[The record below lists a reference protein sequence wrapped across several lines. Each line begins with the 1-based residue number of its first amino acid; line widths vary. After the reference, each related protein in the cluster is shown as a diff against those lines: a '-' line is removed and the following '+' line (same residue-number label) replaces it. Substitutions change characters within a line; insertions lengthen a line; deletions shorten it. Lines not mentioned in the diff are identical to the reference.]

1 MSNNIGK
8 LAGSGAKARVLPIT
22 RQNGGTRM
30 NIVGRSEVRV
40 DAFDKATG
48 RTKYYDDLAP
58 KDALLVRIKHSTI
71 AHGFVKSVDISK
83 AEKIPGVV
91 KILTCFDVPDIPF
104 PTAGHPWSMDPS
116 HQDIADRHLLNRH
129 VRYYGDDVCAV
140 IAEDEVAAMQAVRA
154 IEVEYE
160 ELPFVLDVQ
169 KAMEP
174 GAPQLHEKFPN
185 NILKHTT
192 AAAGNYAE
200 AIKEPGLI
208 KVEGWY
214 ETPTVQHCHIEN
226 HGCFCYEENGRLVV
240 TSSTQ
245 IPHIIRRVVGQA
257 IGRPWGDIRVIK
269 PYIGGGF
276 GNKQDALYEP
286 LCAYLSTV
294 VGGRLVKLDCTREET
309 FVCNRVRHAIRIHL
323 VSWLHPDGSFTVI
336 NNGLPSETLPVGGSF
351 TAKLSIP
358 GAHNVLNALAA
369 ASVGLLMGET
379 VENIRTG
386 LASYTASGMRQN
398 IYEQNGF
405 RIYADC
411 YNASPDAME
420 ATLGVLGTMGDTGRR
435 IAVLG
440 SMLELGD
447 YTEEGHRRA
456 GRAAAEHADVL
467 YAYGPSADAI
477 ARGAEEK
484 GMTAVHAFTDQN
496 ELVEKL
502 RADAKPGDALLFKG
516 SRGMRMER
524 ALALFLGEEVE

>member
-1 MSNNIGK
+1 
-8 LAGSGAKARVLPIT
+8 
-22 RQNGGTRM
+22 M

-116 HQDIADRHLLNRH
+116 HQDIADRHLLNQH

-185 NILKHTT
+185 NILKHTDMKKGDYQ
-192 AAAGNYAE
+192 AA
-200 AIKEPGLI
+200 IREPGLI

-257 IGRPWGDIRVIK
+257 LG
-269 PYIGGGF
+269 
-276 GNKQDALYEP
+276 L
-286 LCAYLSTV
+286 
-294 VGGRLVKLDCTREET
+294 VGGLAVNLEET
-309 FVCNRVRHAIRIHL
+309 FDLVKHRFLRGVVRSAELLRAFEHQVLEVVGQTGGLGRV
-323 VSWLHPDGSFTVI
+323 
-336 NNGLPSETLPVGGSF
+336 
-351 TAKLSIP
+351 
-358 GAHNVLNALAA
+358 VL
-369 ASVGLLMGET
+369 
-379 VENIRTG
+379 
-386 LASYTASGMRQN
+386 
-398 IYEQNGF
+398 
-405 RIYADC
+405 
-411 YNASPDAME
+411 
-420 ATLGVLGTMGDTGRR
+420 
-435 IAVLG
+435 
-440 SMLELGD
+440 
-447 YTEEGHRRA
+447 
-456 GRAAAEHADVL
+456 
-467 YAYGPSADAI
+467 SADADGDVGLDAGRLLIDAHVDLQSIRKGVDPRFHRI
-477 ARGAEEK
+477 ARYRF
-484 GMTAVHAFTDQN
+484 V
-496 ELVEKL
+496 LVL
-502 RADAKPGDALLFKG
+502 AAR
-516 SRGMRMER
+516 RGEQSHDD
-524 ALALFLGEEVE
+524 GCE

>member
-169 KAMEP
+169 KAMES

-245 IPHIIRRVVGQA
+245 IPHIVRRIVGQA
-257 IGRPWGDIRVIK
+257 LGCGAAMESLCRIA
-269 PYIGGGF
+269 GGAF
-276 GNKQDALYEP
+276 RIEDAVSLDALIDAYSHRTYKENGRYTLEPASLEGLAAIEKLVRPIDTPLTNFGTALLDTQTARKFTDGWHIALRECEITENPRYRYREPEFEIRPEYRGAYKMYEKNP
-286 LCAYLSTV
+286 
-294 VGGRLVKLDCTREET
+294 EM
-309 FVCNRVRHAIRIHL
+309 
-323 VSWLHPDGSFTVI
+323 PDGRRF
-336 NNGLPSETLPVGGSF
+336 
-351 TAKLSIP
+351 
-358 GAHNVLNALAA
+358 
-369 ASVGLLMGET
+369 
-379 VENIRTG
+379 
-386 LASYTASGMRQN
+386 
-398 IYEQNGF
+398 
-405 RIYADC
+405 
-411 YNASPDAME
+411 
-420 ATLGVLGTMGDTGRR
+420 LGVAFYNHQYKKLVADKVFLR
-435 IAVLG
+435 
-440 SMLELGD
+440 SEEL
-447 YTEEGHRRA
+447 
-456 GRAAAEHADVL
+456 
-467 YAYGPSADAI
+467 
-477 ARGAEEK
+477 
-484 GMTAVHAFTDQN
+484 
-496 ELVEKL
+496 
-502 RADAKPGDALLFKG
+502 
-516 SRGMRMER
+516 
-524 ALALFLGEEVE
+524 

>member
-1 MSNNIGK
+1 
-8 LAGSGAKARVLPIT
+8 
-22 RQNGGTRM
+22 M

-58 KDALLVRIKHSTI
+58 KDALLIRVKHSTI

-174 GAPQLHEKFPN
+174 GAPQLHEAFPN

-245 IPHIIRRVVGQA
+245 IPHIVRRIVGQA
-257 IGRPWGDIRVIK
+257 LGRPWGDIRIIK

-286 LCAYLSTV
+286 LCAWCCTQ
-294 VGGRLVKLDCTREET
+294 VGGRCVKLDCSREET
-309 FVCNRVRHAIRIHL
+309 SSPTA
-323 VSWLHPDGSFTVI
+323 SAT
-336 NNGLPSETLPVGGSF
+336 PSARTSSRGC
-351 TAKLSIP
+351 
-358 GAHNVLNALAA
+358 
-369 ASVGLLMGET
+369 
-379 VENIRTG
+379 IRTAP
-386 LASYTASGMRQN
+386 LPPRRS
-398 IYEQNGF
+398 
-405 RIYADC
+405 
-411 YNASPDAME
+411 NASPIRAATPPTAIRSWPRRSAHSTSIIPAPTLR
-420 ATLGVLGTMGDTGRR
+420 ATLTPSSPTARR
-435 IAVLG
+435 RVPCAATVCRR
-440 SMLELGD
+440 
-447 YTEEGHRRA
+447 HRSRTNPT
-456 GRAAAEHADVL
+456 RSSVQRL
-467 YAYGPSADAI
+467 SA
-477 ARGAEEK
+477 
-484 GMTAVHAFTDQN
+484 
-496 ELVEKL
+496 
-502 RADAKPGDALLFKG
+502 
-516 SRGMRMER
+516 
-524 ALALFLGEEVE
+524 

>member
-91 KILTCFDVPDIPF
+91 KILTCFDVPDITF

-169 KAMEP
+169 KAMES

-192 AAAGNYAE
+192 AAAGFAFFLEFRLLAAKAVELFFDLGARSGVDHDDEGARDE
-200 AIKEPGLI
+200 AQEHHGDQHQADDPAAGAAVFGFHKCGYLPVYTFRNLRMESKLPN
-208 KVEGWY
+208 
-214 ETPTVQHCHIEN
+214 TPT
-226 HGCFCYEENGRLVV
+226 R
-240 TSSTQ
+240 
-245 IPHIIRRVVGQA
+245 
-257 IGRPWGDIRVIK
+257 K
-269 PYIGGGF
+269 P
-276 GNKQDALYEP
+276 
-286 LCAYLSTV
+286 
-294 VGGRLVKLDCTREET
+294 
-309 FVCNRVRHAIRIHL
+309 
-323 VSWLHPDGSFTVI
+323 VS
-336 NNGLPSETLPVGGSF
+336 
-351 TAKLSIP
+351 A
-358 GAHNVLNALAA
+358 
-369 ASVGLLMGET
+369 
-379 VENIRTG
+379 
-386 LASYTASGMRQN
+386 
-398 IYEQNGF
+398 
-405 RIYADC
+405 
-411 YNASPDAME
+411 
-420 ATLGVLGTMGDTGRR
+420 
-435 IAVLG
+435 
-440 SMLELGD
+440 
-447 YTEEGHRRA
+447 
-456 GRAAAEHADVL
+456 
-467 YAYGPSADAI
+467 
-477 ARGAEEK
+477 
-484 GMTAVHAFTDQN
+484 
-496 ELVEKL
+496 
-502 RADAKPGDALLFKG
+502 
-516 SRGMRMER
+516 
-524 ALALFLGEEVE
+524 

>member
-1 MSNNIGK
+1 
-8 LAGSGAKARVLPIT
+8 
-22 RQNGGTRM
+22 M

-226 HGCFCYEENGRLVV
+226 HGCFCLRGKRPSGRDQLHADPAHHPPRRRSGARHARGAISASSSR
-240 TSSTQ
+240 TSAAASATSRTRCMSRCAPGCCTQ
-245 IPHIIRRVVGQA
+245 
-257 IGRPWGDIRVIK
+257 
-269 PYIGGGF
+269 
-276 GNKQDALYEP
+276 
-286 LCAYLSTV
+286 
-294 VGGRLVKLDCTREET
+294 VGGRCVKLDCSREET
-309 FVCNRVRHAIRIHL
+309 FISNRVRHAIRTHII
-323 VSWLHPDGSFTVI
+323 SWLRHGRHHRRARRSNASPTRAPTPPTATRSCAKALGSFNQHYPCPNLEGDAYTV
-336 NNGLPSETLPVGGSF
+336 F
-351 TAKLSIP
+351 TNRPPA
-358 GAHNVLNALAA
+358 GAMRGYGMPQAIVCRREPH
-369 ASVGLLMGET
+369 G
-379 VENIRTG
+379 
-386 LASYTASGMRQN
+386 GMRQ
-398 IYEQNGF
+398 
-405 RIYADC
+405 R
-411 YNASPDAME
+411 
-420 ATLGVLGTMGDTGRR
+420 
-435 IAVLG
+435 
-440 SMLELGD
+440 
-447 YTEEGHRRA
+447 
-456 GRAAAEHADVL
+456 
-467 YAYGPSADAI
+467 PSA
-477 ARGAEEK
+477 
-484 GMTAVHAFTDQN
+484 
-496 ELVEKL
+496 
-502 RADAKPGDALLFKG
+502 
-516 SRGMRMER
+516 
-524 ALALFLGEEVE
+524 